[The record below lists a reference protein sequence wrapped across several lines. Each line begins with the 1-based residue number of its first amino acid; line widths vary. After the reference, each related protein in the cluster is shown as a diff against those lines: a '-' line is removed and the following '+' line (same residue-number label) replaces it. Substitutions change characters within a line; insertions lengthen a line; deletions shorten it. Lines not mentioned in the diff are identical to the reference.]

1 MANACGLNAT
11 QQMADILIHVE
22 DPGAA
27 NMVIGLPEK
36 LVALGCD
43 TILLAS
49 SYAKDF
55 LASKGQAFFARQ
67 GTPLGVLNI
76 QKPKV
81 VVVGTS
87 EDKRAFSLPLTRT
100 AQEIGIPTIGIVDM
114 VCNANNRFRGGGDDP
129 LGYVPD
135 QLIVPDQATKDAYI
149 QIGFPAKKISLL
161 GHPAYDRAYQYR
173 QNNSVEPKQN
183 SDRKKRIL
191 FLAEGWDL
199 FDEKLSYRS
208 KDYTLE
214 GRGGDNWRTAIVL
227 EELLDALIALPELNA
242 EVVVRPHP
250 KMSASDFDRFA
261 REITIE
267 EGGDPLEAVSKAD
280 AVIGMTSM
288 LLIEAAIVGRPV
300 LSILP
305 QPIEKDWLG
314 PIKSGMIFCVI
325 TGTELKTALPKL
337 LAGNVPSEFQKE
349 WESEFSEDSFAQYI
363 CKFLESPQK
372 RFETI

>member
-1 MANACGLNAT
+1 MD
-11 QQMADILIHVE
+11 DILIHVE

-36 LVALGCD
+36 LLALGCKS
-43 TILLAS
+43 ILLAS
-49 SYAKDF
+49 SYAQNF
-55 LASKGQAFFARQ
+55 LISNGQAFSACRR
-67 GTPLGVLNI
+67 TPLEILDFH
-76 QKPKV
+76 KPHL

-87 EDKRAFSLPLTRT
+87 ADKQAFSLSLTHA
-100 AQEIGIPTIGIVDM
+100 AQEAGLPTLGLVDM
-114 VCNANNRFRGGGDDP
+114 ACNSHNRFRGGGDDP

-305 QPIEKDWLG
+305 RAIEKSWLG
-314 PIKSGMIFCVI
+314 PLKTGHILSVSNREDLRRALQELISGQNIQKNPVNWAQFMAGMQIPEYISGMCLDNCI
-325 TGTELKTALPKL
+325 P
-337 LAGNVPSEFQKE
+337 
-349 WESEFSEDSFAQYI
+349 
-363 CKFLESPQK
+363 LE
-372 RFETI
+372 

>member
-1 MANACGLNAT
+1 MANACGQNAK

-36 LVALGCD
+36 LAGLGCD

-49 SYAKDF
+49 SYAKYF

-87 EDKRAFSLPLTRT
+87 EDKQAFSLPLTRT

-114 VCNANNRFRGGGDDP
+114 VCNAHNRFCGEGDDP
-129 LGYVPD
+129 LGYIPD
-135 QLIVPDQATKDAYI
+135 NLIVPDQATKDAYI

-161 GHPAYDRAYQYR
+161 GHPAYDRAYQFR
-173 QNNSVEPKQN
+173 QNNSVKVKQN
-183 SDRKKRIL
+183 QDGKKRIL

-199 FDEKLSYRS
+199 FDEKLSCRS

-261 REITIE
+261 SEITIE

-314 PIKSGMIFCVI
+314 PIKSGMISCVI
-325 TGTELKTALPKL
+325 TETELKTALPKL
-337 LAGNVPSEFQKE
+337 LAGNVPSEFQKD

-363 CKFLESPQK
+363 CEFLESHQK

>member
-1 MANACGLNAT
+1 
-11 QQMADILIHVE
+11 MADILIHVE

-36 LVALGCD
+36 LFALGCD
-43 TILLAS
+43 TQLLAS
-49 SYAKDF
+49 SYAKEF
-55 LASKGQAFFARQ
+55 LTSNKQAFSPRL
-67 GTPLGVLNI
+67 GTPLEILKI
-76 QKPKV
+76 TKPKV

-87 EDKRAFSLPLTRT
+87 EDKQAFSLLLTHA
-100 AQEIGIPTIGIVDM
+100 AQKSGIPTIGMVDM
-114 VCNANNRFRGGGDDP
+114 ACNAHNRFRGGGDDP
-129 LGYVPD
+129 LGYVPA
-135 QLIVPDQATKDAYI
+135 QLIVTDQATKDAYI

-173 QNNSVEPKQN
+173 QNNFVEPKQN
-183 SDRKKRIL
+183 SDRKKQIL

-199 FDEKLSYRS
+199 FDEKQSYRS

-227 EELLDALIALPELNA
+227 EELLDALDSLPEINA

-250 KMSASDFDRFA
+250 KMTASDFDRFEG
-261 REITIE
+261 EITVE
-267 EGGDPLEAVSKAD
+267 AGGDPLEAASKAD

-305 QPIEKDWLG
+305 QPIERDWLG
-314 PIKSGMIFCVI
+314 PIQDGDILSVTNRSDLVK
-325 TGTELKTALPKL
+325 ALPSLMAGKIPAL
-337 LAGNVPSEFQKE
+337 ISGGGAEGLAIDRIVYHIAACFRRRQSSALPAQQNV
-349 WESEFSEDSFAQYI
+349 
-363 CKFLESPQK
+363 
-372 RFETI
+372 